1 MARLKR
7 IVISLTGAVSSCR
20 RLPAAGLSV
29 MVLLWGVSAVASGLP
44 PSDPHINVWEWN
56 EHAPPVGWFIVDFI
70 IFVFLLAKLGKK
82 PLQTTFTGRHETIK
96 RAISEAA
103 ARLGKAGSTRE
114 TCQAKLASVD
124 DEATGMISSSRDD
137 GRADCDRLLDE
148 AKEYAEKMRRDSSR
162 LMGQETVM
170 AHARLQVETVAK
182 ALDKAQDLLL
192 GEMADADHN
201 RLIEQA
207 IDELEAQSVVGGA
220 R

>member
-7 IVISLTGAVSSCR
+7 IVISLTAVSSCR